1 MKPLFVLATLVCFAT
16 GWSQDS
22 LVFSNRREM
31 SDYAF
36 RLTNFSNLPSAY
48 LINRTMELNDTD
60 YGHYLRNDT
69 TVVSGTDNL
78 HLFTLLEWWDT
89 NKNFRRDSV
98 IFPVYD
104 HFFTL
109 DEERP
114 LHIPLFV
121 TDIDA
126 IALRQDA
133 WNNFTIS
140 SDTKSFPLIDASDVT
155 NKHIETAS
163 IFLDSF
169 SYNNVFID
177 LNDQTVFSNRNRSIV
192 GITLK
197 SGTDEKQLAMNS
209 SVDISD
215 WLNGDQLIEMEILFD
230 DSTTFTKRQNVE
242 MRHRATQKSLPGFYT
257 TVEREYYDNG
267 SALTTI
273 NNPEA
278 KYAVYYACEDHK
290 LRKPFLMIA
299 GWGPH
304 TDKAAINN
312 NQHWPKGLGELA
324 NQFNQEGLI
333 EDLHSKGFDVVVVQF
348 NPPNADILKNCV
360 LLEKVI
366 HSINGKKYANNS
378 YEENIIMGFSA
389 GALAARL
396 TLQQMEKKHLE
407 QNGPHPHTKLFIS
420 NDGENGGANVPL
432 GMQHA
437 VEYLMNYEYNNFFT
451 DYNTY
456 ALHYILNAPLSREL
470 LHYFHTATGSG
481 SNPGQGPD
489 PMRTAYLQHH
499 AWNNHSMNTHLPGY
513 PSFQR
518 NVSISNGSS
527 VPQYNFANYTC
538 SHEPYPSQTGA
549 IFFKQSGS
557 LMGWVDRR
565 FEATFLKH
573 GIHRV
578 FYYEYKPLFKSWRVG
593 YEATTMNPL
602 VLDNA
607 PGGIIFIDK
616 NPLITINNELQS
628 ELTGS
633 PDIQE
638 DHLFSF
644 TPTILTHDV
653 KNLNGQIYNGYPNYN
668 FKEQHLMYDS
678 EQAAGNPVM
687 ASHYYG
693 YPHLGYPGSHYDIVP
708 FDALFTWDQNTE
720 HLIGNKKSV
729 STYNGV
735 WSEMKPVLKN
745 FIVDEAEAWNI
756 FLQNKRI
763 GHYARPSFVYRV
775 DYEAQYGIYLG
786 EHVTQKT
793 DFLAMTS
800 EPNAVVEA
808 QAGAEIVFKPGA
820 HLKAGTTFHAFIG
833 DVACEKSMAAV
844 LEEPEESTGS
854 TMLEIKSDSEPVIYP
869 NPNAGSFTI
878 TWDEVNPETP
888 LTVTAADLSGK
899 ELFSISSF
907 VGIPIEHELRK
918 GLYIINI
925 QKGELW
931 FSRRIIVQ

>member
-1 MKPLFVLATLVCFAT
+1 
-16 GWSQDS
+16 
-22 LVFSNRREM
+22 
-31 SDYAF
+31 
-36 RLTNFSNLPSAY
+36 
-48 LINRTMELNDTD
+48 MELNDTD
-60 YGHYLRNDT
+60 YGHYLHNDST
-69 TVVSGTDNL
+69 LVSGVDNL

-89 NKNFRRDSV
+89 GSNFRRDS
-98 IFPVYD
+98 ILFPLYD
-104 HFFTL
+104 HFFML
-109 DEERP
+109 DEETP

-126 IALRQDA
+126 VALREKA
-133 WNNFTIS
+133 W
-140 SDTKSFPLIDASDVT
+140 SDFMAPAGTKSFPAIAASDLT
-155 NKHIETAS
+155 SRHIETAS

-177 LNDQTVFSNRNRSIV
+177 LNAQTVFSNRNRSIV
-192 GITLK
+192 RIILRN
-197 SGTDEKQLAMNS
+197 GTDDKLLNMNS

-215 WLNGDQLIEMEILFD
+215 WLNGDQLIEIEVLFD
-230 DSTTFTKRQNVE
+230 DSTIFIKHQNIE
-242 MRHRATQKSLPGFYT
+242 MRHRTAPKALPGFYT
-257 TVEREYYDNG
+257 TIDREYYDNG
-267 SALTTI
+267 TAATTI

-290 LRKPFLMIA
+290 IRKPFLMIA

-304 TDKAAINN
+304 TDKSLINN
-312 NQHWPKGLGELA
+312 NQHWPKSLGALA

-333 EDLHSKGFDVVVVQF
+333 EDLHAKGFDVVVVQF

-366 HSINGKKYANNS
+366 HTINGRKYANGS

-389 GALAARL
+389 GALAAKL

-407 QNGPHPHTKLFIS
+407 QSGPHPHTKLFIS
-420 NDGENGGANVPL
+420 NEGENGGANVPL

-437 VEYLMNYEYNNFFT
+437 VEYLMNYEYNNFVT

-470 LHYFHTATGSG
+470 LHYFHSATGSG

-499 AWNNHSMNTHLPGY
+499 AWNNHALNTHLPGY

-518 NVSISNGSS
+518 NISISNGSS
-527 VPQYNFANYTC
+527 VPQYNFSSYTC
-538 SHEPYPSQTGA
+538 NHEPYPSGTGA

-557 LMGWVDRR
+557 LMGWVNRR

-607 PGGIIFIDK
+607 PGGIIFIEQ
-616 NPLITINNELQS
+616 NPIININNELQS

-638 DHLFSF
+638 NHLFCF

-653 KNLNGQIYNGYPNYN
+653 KDVGGQIYNGYPNYN
-668 FKEQHLMYDS
+668 FREQHLMYDN
-678 EQAAGNPVM
+678 ELTAGNPLT

-720 HLIGNKKSV
+720 HLIGNKKSP
-729 STYNGV
+729 SEYSGV
-735 WSEMKPVLKN
+735 WSEVKPVLKN
-745 FIVDEAEAWNI
+745 FIMDEAEAWNI

-763 GHYARPSFVYRV
+763 GHYARPLFIYRV
-775 DYEAQYGIYLG
+775 DYEAQFGIYLG

-800 EPNAVVEA
+800 EANAIVEA
-808 QAGAEIVFKPGA
+808 QAGTEIVFKPGV
-820 HLKAGTTFHAFIG
+820 HLKSGTTFHAFIG
-833 DVACEKSMAAV
+833 DVACEKFAAT
-844 LEEPEESTGS
+844 ETEPEETDGAIVAQAITTG
-854 TMLEIKSDSEPVIYP
+854 IEPIIYP
-869 NPNAGSFTI
+869 NPNTGSFI
-878 TWDEVNPETP
+878 IRWDGLSRGTEIAVSIH
-888 LTVTAADLSGK
+888 DLSGK
-899 ELFSISSF
+899 QLHSERGA
-907 VGIPIEHELRK
+907 VEIPIEHGLSK

-925 QKGELW
+925 QKDEIW
-931 FSRRIIVQ
+931 FSKRIIVQ